1 MASSLKWRTG
11 GEPVNFDD
19 SMVKQQQKITT
30 IVKQDIKNS
39 NLIVNNLK
47 FIRKPLKE
55 LTEDTK
61 LWYFQHIT
69 EKAIYG
75 PLSTKSLQEKI
86 KNIANDNLCFYSI
99 KPIDTY
105 KFKTKDSYEYIAL
118 TELNQQFSKN
128 NPDYLLSENEE
139 VTSLLRAAD
148 RSIYDKLD
156 QMRDKIYK
164 IENLYEK
171 NREKFAE
178 YFAND
183 MDFILYGAKKPTFFN
198 DNHETQDDLL
208 NDNIVDW
215 TNMPSEINI
224 IHDSSIIKDDIG
236 IFNTKE
242 SKNDKTDVDDDN
254 WMRVNG
260 NKKKA
265 VQKKDTK
272 EEKNKKPILLNTE
285 GANFNKQIEEIKKNA
300 NNSNKVNTNEPDF
313 SILNQLNPKTKV
325 KSVKEEKVDE
335 EAKYATNKPIK
346 PIQDEETGFVEVKK
360 KKSKK

>member
-1 MASSLKWRTG
+1 MTSALKWRTG

-19 SMVKQQQKITT
+19 SMVKQQQKVT

-69 EKAIYG
+69 EKNVYG
-75 PLSTKSLQEKI
+75 PLSTKTLQEKI

-105 KFKTKDSYEYIAL
+105 KFKTKDSYEYVAL

-128 NPDYLLSENEE
+128 NPEYLLSENEE

-171 NREKFAE
+171 NRDKFAE
-178 YFAND
+178 YFSND

-198 DNHETQDDLL
+198 ENQENQDDLL

-224 IHDSSIIKDDIG
+224 IHDSSIIKDDMN
-236 IFNTKE
+236 IFNTNE
-242 SKNDKTDVDDDN
+242 NKNVKTDADDDN

-260 NKKKA
+260 NKKKPI
-265 VQKKDTK
+265 QKKETK

-285 GANFNKQIEEIKKNA
+285 GANFNKQIEEIKKNTT
-300 NNSNKVNTNEPDF
+300 NNSSKVNTSETDY

-325 KSVKEEKVDE
+325 KSIKEEKTDE
-335 EAKYATNKPIK
+335 KVKSISSKPIK
-346 PIQDEETGFVEVKK
+346 PLQDEEIGFVEVKK